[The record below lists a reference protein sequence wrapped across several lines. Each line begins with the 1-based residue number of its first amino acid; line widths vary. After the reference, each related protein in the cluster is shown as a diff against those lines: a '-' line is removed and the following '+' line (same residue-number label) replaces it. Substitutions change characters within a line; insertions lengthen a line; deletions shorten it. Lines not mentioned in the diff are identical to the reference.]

1 MAHFYLFDHLLN
13 FVFVFDHR
21 TALPVTHR
29 QSLVT
34 QSLGLLEFLSLD
46 LVCRCVQC
54 IHRLPSSVYLN
65 GLRRGY
71 I

>member
-1 MAHFYLFDHLLN
+1 LNCYRDSYCLNLHTFEDVLTSICCMAHFYLFDHLLN

-34 QSLGLLEFLSLD
+34 QSLGLLEF
-46 LVCRCVQC
+46 
-54 IHRLPSSVYLN
+54 
-65 GLRRGY
+65 
-71 I
+71 